1 MMLKLDSFE
10 MKEKDLG
17 GYQAVLSFGEYELS
31 VISGD
36 GAYGSTNAP
45 YEIGVFKNGDMIH
58 MPGITDED
66 DSIKGWLTKSDI
78 DAIISK
84 MYFLTGTIPRQI

>member
-58 MPGITDED
+58 MPGITDAD

-84 MYFLTGTIPRQI
+84 MYFLTGTVPRQI

>member
-1 MMLKLDSFE
+1 MLKLDSFE